1 MNIRQKQKHREP
13 QGKHRPQMEDKIRQQ
28 QANPLPKSLVT
39 RHKILNNDKASISKK
54 VLGLLFIL
62 LLTMAGVAL
71 FVRQRPRVQE
81 KTGDDNNTNNS
92 PSTCNTNSVDD
103 MLVDMHQHLQKN
115 VTNAC
120 KMAAAK
126 NLCAGNLGV
135 PRKHMPQLSSEVA
148 AKYFAHKQ
156 KAGIKIQSRSISSH
170 QLLSTQNE
178 LHAGSIMSMLKS
190 AKAGTFKPCDNEV
203 IVAQDPVTAN
213 KHIIDGHHRVM
224 ACQLTNGRQNIKVI
238 HDSPKNVLQDLQ
250 TFDGV
255 TTEDHVKVF
264 VKPW

>member
-28 QANPLPKSLVT
+28 QANPLPKSFTT
-39 RHKILNNDKASISKK
+39 RHKEISNDEATISKK

-71 FVRQRPRVQE
+71 FVRQRRAQE
-81 KTGDDNNTNNS
+81 KTDDDNNTNNT
-92 PSTCNTNSVDD
+92 PSTCHTHSVDD

-126 NLCAGNLGV
+126 NLCAGNLDV

-148 AKYFAHKQ
+148 EKYFAHKQ
-156 KAGIKIQSRSISSH
+156 KAGIKISSRQISSH
-170 QLLSTQNE
+170 QLFPTQNE

-203 IVAQDPVTAN
+203 IVAQDPVTN
-213 KHIIDGHHRVM
+213 KKHIIDGHHRVM

-238 HDSPKNVLQDLQ
+238 HDSAQNVLQDLQ

-255 TTEDHVKVF
+255 TMEDHVKVF